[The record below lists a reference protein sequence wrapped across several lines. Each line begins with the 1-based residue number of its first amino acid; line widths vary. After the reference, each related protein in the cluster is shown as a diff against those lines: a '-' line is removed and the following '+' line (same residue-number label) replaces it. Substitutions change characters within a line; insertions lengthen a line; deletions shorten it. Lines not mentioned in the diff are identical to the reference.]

1 VRRDLVE
8 GPVLSRSSLNLIGT
22 LGALA
27 TLSHGPVSGVSQ
39 YDAPDAIPF
48 ARKETQK
55 PQGVRV
61 SMVSECG
68 ERRESVSQ
76 GG

>member
-1 VRRDLVE
+1 MRRDLVE

-27 TLSHGPVSGVSQ
+27 TLSHGSVSGVSQ

-48 ARKETQK
+48 ARKRHKSPKAYE
-55 PQGVRV
+55 
-61 SMVSECG
+61 
-68 ERRESVSQ
+68 
-76 GG
+76 